1 LVLGGTLGCVSA
13 VLIHLIWRDSV
24 FVPTI
29 VQKWAT
35 LPVERTFDGVSAYG
49 LELLALAWVLGAV
62 LIVRL
67 LPTLWHFVRAW
78 WAGITSFI
86 PLIAALLMI
95 RVLWPGPALSRNTFA
110 LAALLAALLACEFWR
125 FQATRAFVGPKT
137 IPELKIPIRN
147 LRALAQ
153 ETWEPSTGDDPIYQ
167 WNQDIIGRASVV
179 EVLAEHIFV
188 QRSSVVALHGGLGDG
203 KSSVLNLLRQSLE
216 GHAIIVSF
224 SAWLPGSEETLAID
238 LFRDISTECKRILYI
253 PQLKKQAIAYARTL
267 SGSVSYLAG
276 LKKILPARS
285 QMQEI
290 DEIRTT
296 LAQVPLPIV
305 VLLDEVDRMQ
315 RGELLVLLKILRG
328 ASSIPNVSFICAF
341 SEEEMKKHL
350 SPGAGLSY
358 GYLEKF
364 FPVTVNL
371 ASPDPD
377 MVGNLFQDEVKTAA
391 KNQNWFSGTDQKK
404 FDELLDYIWRD
415 SLSKICANLRKTKLL
430 LNDVKASAHIIGG
443 EVNALD
449 LIGIEAVRRFAPE
462 VYREV
467 RKNSIFLTYGGDS
480 WTKTMYMSE
489 KRKEQEGAA
498 FFAILDELVAG
509 SGEPAAIRSILSFLF
524 PAFAEAK
531 EKGFSRY
538 SLLRPTNE
546 DGAEQDKRICSS
558 DYFSIYFRAAI
569 PEEMYSETEL
579 HRAIAHLNAAPSES
593 KCKEILVELLNG
605 LPKSHPKRTDM
616 LWKLGRS
623 VGGRLNDRAAEWLAY
638 AAADRATE
646 YAYDTLNLGE
656 AAKALNI
663 VFEATQKL
671 SSGSKGQD
679 VLVGAMVRAT
689 DDTFANRLLEF
700 TEKRD
705 RNKILV
711 NFNHID
717 PEKLKLAFVE
727 RMRGRYGIHVDARKV
742 DITTGDWWAFR
753 RWADN
758 SPDDKETETDFWR
771 RYIGMSRKRLAQ
783 AISLLYPAGYSWS
796 EDPRRFIST
805 LFPFEE
811 LQELFDTLDSGEQLD
826 ETEVNAL
833 SRFQELIRGE
843 WYDIARMRP

>member
-1 LVLGGTLGCVSA
+1 MGGTLGCVSA
-13 VLIHLIWRDSV
+13 VLIHLIWRDSA

-29 VQKWAT
+29 EQKWET
-35 LPVERTFDGVSAYG
+35 LPVQRTFDGVSAYG
-49 LELLALAWVLGAV
+49 LELLALACVLGGV
-62 LIVRL
+62 LIVWL

-95 RVLWPGPALSRNTFA
+95 SVLWPGPALSRNTFA

-125 FQATRAFVGPKT
+125 FQATRAFVGSKT

-147 LRALAQ
+147 LCAVAQ
-153 ETWEPSTGDDPIYQ
+153 ETWEPTTGDDPIYQ
-167 WNQDIIGRASVV
+167 WNQDIVGRASVV

-216 GHAIIVSF
+216 DHAIVVSF

-238 LFRDISTECKRILYI
+238 LFRDISTECKRLLYI

-276 LKKILPARS
+276 LKEVLPARS

-350 SPGAGLSY
+350 SPGEGLSY

-377 MVGNLFQDEVKTAA
+377 MVGHLFQDEVKTAA
-391 KNQNWFSGTDQKK
+391 KNQNWFTGADQNK
-404 FDELLDYIWRD
+404 FDELMDYIWRD

-430 LNDVKASAHIIGG
+430 LNDVKASARIIGG

-480 WTKTMYMSE
+480 WTKAMYMSD

-498 FFAILDELVAG
+498 FFVILDKLVAG

-538 SLLRPTNE
+538 GVLRPTNE
-546 DGAEQDKRICSS
+546 DSAEQEKRICSS

-569 PEEMYSETEL
+569 PEEMYSEAEL
-579 HRAIAHLNAAPSES
+579 HRAIAQLNAAPSES
-593 KCKEILVELLNG
+593 KCNEILVELLNG
-605 LPKSHPKRTDM
+605 LPMSHPKRTDM

-623 VGGRLNDRAAEWLAY
+623 VAGRLDDRTVEWLAY
-638 AAADRATE
+638 AAADRAAE
-646 YAYDTLNLGE
+646 YAYDTLNLDE

-663 VFEATQKL
+663 VFEAAQKL

-689 DDTFANRLLEF
+689 DDTFANRLLDF

-711 NFNHID
+711 NFEHID

-727 RMRGRYGIHVDARKV
+727 RMRGRYGIHVDASQV

-758 SPDDKETETDFWR
+758 SPDDKEIETDFWR
-771 RYIGMSRKRLAQ
+771 RYIGVSRKRLAQ

-796 EDPRRFIST
+796 EDPRPFIST

-811 LQELFDTLDSGEQLD
+811 LQELFDTLDSSEPLD
-826 ETEVNAL
+826 ETEVSAL
-833 SRFQELIRGE
+833 SRVQELIRGE
-843 WYDIARMRP
+843 WFDIARTRR